1 MELPPELKSPLLPDL
16 SVDELADHERES
28 GQSFFDNM
36 LMLQRWSFDFS
47 SSAGLFDWASKPPAT
62 DMKGQWCFIAA
73 RNGAL
78 ALRHYSESL
87 AAARETLGQVSRWQ
101 EAVEDSILAD
111 VQQQFGKRF
120 PGVEKMRTTLCT
132 MSDSEAASHGKV
144 NDCLFGHNYMSTSE
158 GRTVA
163 YDLTFQNAAFL
174 TDLTKKAY
182 ESLKPLYAEQL

>member
-16 SVDELADHERES
+16 SVDELADHERSS

-78 ALRHYSESL
+78 ALRHFGESL
-87 AAARETLGQVSRWQ
+87 AAARESLVRVSRWQ
-101 EAVEDSILAD
+101 EAVEADLLDD
-111 VQQQFGKRF
+111 VQNEFRKRF
-120 PGVEKMRTTLCT
+120 PGVEKLRTTLCT
-132 MSDSEAASHGKV
+132 LSDSDAEAHGKV
-144 NDCLFGHNYMSTSE
+144 NDCLFGHNYMSTAN

-182 ESLKPLYAEQL
+182 ESLQPLYAEQD

>member
-16 SVDELADHERES
+16 PVDELGADERSS

-47 SSAGLFDWASKPPAT
+47 SSTGLFDWASKPPAT

-87 AAARETLGQVSRWQ
+87 AAARESLGGVTSWR
-101 EAVEDSILAD
+101 EAVEADLLAD
-111 VQQQFGKRF
+111 VQEHFGKRF

-132 MSDSEAASHGKV
+132 LSDSDAASHGKV
-144 NDCLFGHNYMSTSE
+144 QDCLFGHNYMSTAN
-158 GRTVA
+158 GKTVS
-163 YDLTFQNAAFL
+163 YDLTFQNAQFL
-174 TDLTKKAY
+174 SELTRKAY
-182 ESLKPLYAEQL
+182 GCLQPLYAEQI

>member
-16 SVDELADHERES
+16 SVDELAEHERSS

-87 AAARETLGQVSRWQ
+87 AGARESLGLVSSWQ
-101 EAVEDSILAD
+101 EVIEDELLVE
-111 VQQQFGKRF
+111 VQEHFGKRF

-132 MSDSEAASHGKV
+132 MSDSDAASHGKV
-144 NDCLFGHNYMSTSE
+144 QDCLFGHNYMSTAN
-158 GRTVA
+158 GKTVS
-163 YDLTFQNAAFL
+163 YDLTFQNAQFL
-174 TDLTKKAY
+174 SELTRRAY
-182 ESLKPLYAEQL
+182 DALQPLYAESI

>member
-16 SVDELADHERES
+16 SVDELADDERSS

-87 AAARETLGQVSRWQ
+87 SAAREILGHVSRWH
-101 EAVEDSILAD
+101 EAVEDAILAD
-111 VQQQFGKRF
+111 VQHEFAKRF

-144 NDCLFGHNYMSTSE
+144 NDCLFGHNYMSTAN
-158 GRTVA
+158 GKTVA

-182 ESLKPLYAEQL
+182 ESLQPLYAEQI

>member
-16 SVDELADHERES
+16 SVDELDDNERSS

-47 SSAGLFDWASKPPAT
+47 SSAGLFDWASKPPNT
-62 DMKGQWCFIAA
+62 DMKGHWCFIAA

-87 AAARETLGQVSRWQ
+87 AAARESLGQVSRWQ
-101 EAVEDSILAD
+101 EAIEDAILAD
-111 VQQQFGKRF
+111 VQQEFGKRF

-132 MSDSEAASHGKV
+132 LSDSEAASHGKV
-144 NDCLFGHNYMSTSE
+144 SDCLFGHNYMSTAN

-182 ESLKPLYAEQL
+182 ESLQPLYAEQI